1 MSIRNI
7 KYQILVL
14 LMLLASITTGAA
26 QCPMC
31 RMTAESN
38 MANGGTAGAGLNA
51 GILYMLVIPY
61 LLVGGV
67 AYWWWRNKKKA
78 SEEEPVEEWIT
89 ASDKDSIWN

>member
-1 MSIRNI
+1 MKNI
-7 KYQILVL
+7 KYFIGVLVVILSVVTNI
-14 LMLLASITTGAA
+14 SA

-38 MANGGTAGAGLNA
+38 MQNGGTSGAGLNA

-67 AYWWWRNKKKA
+67 AYWWWKNKKKA
-78 SEEEPVEEWIT
+78 EEEEEVVEGMM
-89 ASDKDSIWN
+89 SSQNDSIWN